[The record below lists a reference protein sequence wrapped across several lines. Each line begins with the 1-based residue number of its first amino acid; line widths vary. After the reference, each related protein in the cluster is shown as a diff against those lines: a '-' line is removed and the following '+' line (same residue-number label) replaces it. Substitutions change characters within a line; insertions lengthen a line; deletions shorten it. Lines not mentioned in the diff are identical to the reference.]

1 MPEKRPKIS
10 LNNDKTGIFFLNSFK
25 NGTLSKSL
33 RLTVGLNEKS
43 AENEQMENKIR
54 YSQRVEDERLKQ
66 IYQEMEDQLQIDR
79 EAIRRSLV
87 ISTHKSKVSNGIP
100 IQFVVIA
107 HSPLHYREEEL
118 KNAKRQRE
126 FEGILKTKEEELAT
140 MQRSQ
145 YSLRSAVTKSILFC

>member
-1 MPEKRPKIS
+1 MFLKKEHW
-10 LNNDKTGIFFLNSFK
+10 LN
-25 NGTLSKSL
+25 SL

-87 ISTHKSKVSNGIP
+87 ISTH
-100 IQFVVIA
+100 Q
-107 HSPLHYREEEL
+107 
-118 KNAKRQRE
+118 
-126 FEGILKTKEEELAT
+126 
-140 MQRSQ
+140 
-145 YSLRSAVTKSILFC
+145 

>member
-1 MPEKRPKIS
+1 MFLKKEHW
-10 LNNDKTGIFFLNSFK
+10 LN
-25 NGTLSKSL
+25 SL

-87 ISTHKSKVSNGIP
+87 ISTHK
-100 IQFVVIA
+100 
-107 HSPLHYREEEL
+107 
-118 KNAKRQRE
+118 
-126 FEGILKTKEEELAT
+126 
-140 MQRSQ
+140 
-145 YSLRSAVTKSILFC
+145 

>member
-1 MPEKRPKIS
+1 MNCWKSVQKIS
-10 LNNDKTGIFFLNSFK
+10 LNNDKTGIFFK

-79 EAIRRSLV
+79 EAIRRSLYAV
-87 ISTHKSKVSNGIP
+87 PTNKKFQMASQSN
-100 IQFVVIA
+100 
-107 HSPLHYREEEL
+107 L
-118 KNAKRQRE
+118 
-126 FEGILKTKEEELAT
+126 
-140 MQRSQ
+140 
-145 YSLRSAVTKSILFC
+145 